1 MTTNFLKTGLA
12 ALFGSAFLLAN
23 TGYATPYTFNSVGDT
38 VTVNYDGNIDETPGI
53 SGLTAQTIFTLT
65 GINANTLN
73 FDITIANTSNDS
85 IWEDTRVSAIGFNT
99 NPDITNA
106 SVTPPSSWFA
116 VLDSSFPNNFG
127 AIDICFKEGGGAS
140 NCQGGGDGG
149 ISLGENPVTLQ
160 VALTFVGNPPPV
172 TFDNFGVRYQSLTSL
187 SSSDLDYDGAS
198 GTGNGTPDI
207 PQPPFQIPEPASML
221 LLGAGLMGLGLIRR
235 RKLA

>member
-38 VTVNYDGNIDETPGI
+38 VTVNYDGNIDETSGI
-53 SGLTAQTIFTLT
+53 SGLTAQTKFTLT
-65 GINANTLN
+65 GISTNILS
-73 FDITIANTSNDS
+73 FDITIENTSSDS
-85 IWEDTRVSAIGFNT
+85 IWEDTRISAIGFNT

-106 SVTPPSSWFA
+106 SVITPPSSWFA

-127 AIDICFKEGGGAS
+127 AIDICFKEGGGER
-140 NCQGGGDGG
+140 NCEGGGGGG
-149 ISLGENPVTLQ
+149 ISLGDDPVTLQ
-160 VALTFVGNPPPV
+160 VALTFVGTPPPV
-172 TFDNFGVRYQSLTSL
+172 TFDNFGVRYQSLTSSNL
-187 SSSDLDYDGAS
+187 GYNGAS

-207 PQPPFQIPEPASML
+207 PQPPSQIPEPASML
-221 LLGAGLMGLGLIRR
+221 LLGAGLTGLGLIRR